1 MIQENLKD
9 TQIQL
14 KIKKAVN
21 AEAIKKI
28 IKLKKDIYVLTTEL
42 NGMQTG
48 MKMMM
53 KYYTK

>member
-14 KIKKAVN
+14 KIEKAVN

>member
-14 KIKKAVN
+14 KIEKAVN
-21 AEAIKKI
+21 AEAIEKI

-42 NGMQTG
+42 NGMQNG